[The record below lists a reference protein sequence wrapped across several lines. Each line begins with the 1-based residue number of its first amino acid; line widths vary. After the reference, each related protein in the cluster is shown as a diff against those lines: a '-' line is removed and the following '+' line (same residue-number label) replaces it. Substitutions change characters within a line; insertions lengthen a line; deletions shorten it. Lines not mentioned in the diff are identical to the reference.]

1 MCTPVD
7 GICDPRNWW
16 YNVSVQVRR
25 RPLLGLWRAPSR
37 RCPRSWRVYGDPAP
51 RPLGLARCST
61 ASSPTAC
68 SSPCRGGSPTRTTSA
83 ARHARR
89 RRGPFAIAHA
99 SPTPDAPR
107 PNHKPTPRA
116 PRPSPSP
123 SPEQAG
129 CDFYGKPT
137 HAIWFHI
144 PTAHRKAVVA
154 LLLGNTFGQFAN
166 QAPYAPYA
174 LLSLSLAPRP
184 LSFSAD
190 VPSYQSLCVSACM
203 RAYTSIQ
210 PGAIPPYALF
220 SLSLAPR
227 PLSFSADVPSYQSLF
242 VPACL
247 RAYTSIQPFAVSTH
261 PPSCLPA
268 RPRGSCTSTST
279 RRRVATRRHL
289 ARPLALPSAL
299 GPRPGPC
306 PTSLWALSA
315 QRRPYAWHVHGVCM
329 VHA

>member
-61 ASSPTAC
+61 ASSPTEC

-99 SPTPDAPR
+99 SPTLDAPR

-190 VPSYQSLCVSACM
+190 VPSYQSLCV
-203 RAYTSIQ
+203 
-210 PGAIPPYALF
+210 
-220 SLSLAPR
+220 
-227 PLSFSADVPSYQSLF
+227 
-242 VPACL
+242 PACL